1 MVKIFRNIR
10 QKLAA
15 ENNVAKYLRY
25 AIGEIIL
32 VVIGILIALQVNN
45 WNENRKSEVKFNA
58 VLEQIYTI
66 VDQDVQEMNLTENT
80 LRQKNSIIDSLMH
93 YPDKM
98 EPALLPSLLYY
109 IDKFPDVFTSE
120 ALYQIDLLEF
130 NPKNLLQ
137 SKLYKSIAFY
147 VFNKLNIR
155 QFSSPQLTPLLKNLH
170 LPEPALLLGYSALN
184 DYENM
189 DRTLFSK
196 EQQKKVL
203 EIINSNSFKVA
214 LKSAKSQNDLAVIMV
229 QNEKSSALTC
239 LDMIKQYY
247 PAARLL
253 YQNIGIVGDAT
264 ENKNYIENVP
274 MTLINETQS
283 IWEATVKLGEGSVK
297 FRDGNSWLANWGGE
311 KFPSG
316 EAKWFGQNISV
327 KPGYYRVTINL
338 TDKTYKFELIKE

>member
-1 MVKIFRNIR
+1 
-10 QKLAA
+10 
-15 ENNVAKYLRY
+15 
-25 AIGEIIL
+25 
-32 VVIGILIALQVNN
+32 
-45 WNENRKSEVKFNA
+45 
-58 VLEQIYTI
+58 
-66 VDQDVQEMNLTENT
+66 
-80 LRQKNSIIDSLMH
+80 
-93 YPDKM
+93 
-98 EPALLPSLLYY
+98 
-109 IDKFPDVFTSE
+109 
-120 ALYQIDLLEF
+120 
-130 NPKNLLQ
+130 
-137 SKLYKSIAFY
+137 
-147 VFNKLNIR
+147 
-155 QFSSPQLTPLLKNLH
+155 
-170 LPEPALLLGYSALN
+170 
-184 DYENM
+184 
-189 DRTLFSK
+189 
-196 EQQKKVL
+196 
-203 EIINSNSFKVA
+203 
-214 LKSAKSQNDLAVIMV
+214 MV